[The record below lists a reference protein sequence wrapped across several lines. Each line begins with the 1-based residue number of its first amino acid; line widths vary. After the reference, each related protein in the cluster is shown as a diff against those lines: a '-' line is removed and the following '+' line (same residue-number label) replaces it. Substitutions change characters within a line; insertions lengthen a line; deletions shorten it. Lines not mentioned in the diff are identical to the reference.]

1 MAVTLTGSNGLF
13 TRLGKLFQIAVQV
26 KSFQATLATEIQDA
40 LTLDPIRIRN
50 GLESSNDPV
59 DQTEMEDAFTLDPIG
74 IRNGLES

>member
-40 LTLDPIRIRN
+40 LDEFDGGFGGGMSKKEKDEIQKKFEEVGAKVEIK
-50 GLESSNDPV
+50 
-59 DQTEMEDAFTLDPIG
+59 
-74 IRNGLES
+74 